1 MNLYSKKQRW
11 KVFLLILA
19 ACIVLVSLWYTNIIA
34 NKIREEE
41 RQKVQLWSEAIKR
54 KAKLVNYTQKLFA
67 NLRDE
72 ERKKV
77 DLWASAT
84 SKIPTTDNTDYLN
97 FLLNIVTN
105 NQTVPVVVLDNEGN
119 LSVSRNV
126 DEKSIENKT
135 ELRKLVKEMG
145 NAYAPIEIE
154 YIEGSKLF
162 LYYKDS
168 KIITDLEETLD
179 DIINSFISETVIN
192 SASVPVILT
201 DSTKTQ
207 IIKLGNIDPSSVES
221 KLLLQKRLANMA
233 VQNQPIQ
240 LKLENK
246 TNFIFYEDSMILK
259 QLKYYPY
266 IQLLIIFLFLFIA
279 YLMFSTFRK
288 AEQDQVWIGLA
299 KETAHQLGTPLSSLM
314 AWIDLLE
321 AKGLDKSTVEE
332 LNKDIKRLETITD
345 RFSKIGSQPEL
356 ESTVLTEALEQTISY
371 LIPRVSSKIVF
382 DILPNETNNI
392 RAKINKPLFSWVIE
406 NICKNA
412 IDAMDGKG
420 KITLSVSDE
429 IQQVYLDITDT
440 GKGIPSNLHKAVFQ
454 PGYTTKRRGWGLG
467 LSLAKRIIDNY
478 HSGKIFIKRS
488 QQNTGTTFRIV
499 LKKQ

>member
-1 MNLYSKKQRW
+1 
-11 KVFLLILA
+11 
-19 ACIVLVSLWYTNIIA
+19 
-34 NKIREEE
+34 
-41 RQKVQLWSEAIKR
+41 
-54 KAKLVNYTQKLFA
+54 
-67 NLRDE
+67 
-72 ERKKV
+72 
-77 DLWASAT
+77 
-84 SKIPTTDNTDYLN
+84 
-97 FLLNIVTN
+97 
-105 NQTVPVVVLDNEGN
+105 
-119 LSVSRNV
+119 LSTLKGQSF
-126 DEKSIENKT
+126 I
-135 ELRKLVKEMG
+135 
-145 NAYAPIEIE
+145 
-154 YIEGSKLF
+154 
-162 LYYKDS
+162 YKDS

-201 DSTKTQ
+201 DSTKTEV
-207 IIKLGNIDPSSVES
+207 IKLGNIDSSLVSS
-221 KLLLQKRLANMA
+221 KQLLQKKLLAMEIENK
-233 VQNQPIQ
+233 PIK

-266 IQLLIIFLFLFIA
+266 IQLVIIFLFLFIA

-321 AKGLDKSTVEE
+321 AKGLDNNTITE

-356 ESTVLTEALEQTISY
+356 ENCLITEALEQTISY
-371 LIPRVSSKIVF
+371 LKPRVSSKVIF
-382 DILPNETNNI
+382 EILPSEPNSI

-429 IQQVYLDITDT
+429 IQQIYIDITDS